1 MKNIKYLLI
10 GLFICSN
17 VTTAQLKAVTY
28 KDGEQVLNGF
38 ELLLQK
44 EYAKPGILILPAW
57 RGIDKASKDIATD
70 LSKLGYF
77 SLLQIFTA
85 KELSKDNAE
94 AGKSAG
100 YYKTNYK
107 AYKKELH

>member
-44 EYAKPGILILPAW
+44 
-57 RGIDKASKDIATD
+57 RVR
-70 LSKLGYF
+70 
-77 SLLQIFTA
+77 
-85 KELSKDNAE
+85 
-94 AGKSAG
+94 
-100 YYKTNYK
+100 KT
-107 AYKKELH
+107 

>member
-1 MKNIKYLLI
+1 MKNIKIFTNRTIYL
-10 GLFICSN
+10 FN

-57 RGIDKASKDIATD
+57 RGIDKASKDITD

-107 AYKKELH
+107 ATKKELH

>member
-44 EYAKPGILILPAW
+44 ESTQNLEY
-57 RGIDKASKDIATD
+57 
-70 LSKLGYF
+70 
-77 SLLQIFTA
+77 
-85 KELSKDNAE
+85 
-94 AGKSAG
+94 
-100 YYKTNYK
+100 
-107 AYKKELH
+107 

>member
-28 KDGEQVLNGF
+28 KDGAQVLNGF

-44 EYAKPGILILPAW
+44 RVRKTWNINFTCL

-77 SLLQIFTA
+77 SLQIFTA
-85 KELSKDNAE
+85 K
-94 AGKSAG
+94 GIIQRQR
-100 YYKTNYK
+100 
-107 AYKKELH
+107 